1 MVPMSF
7 RDTYNPES
15 SMLNAPAGEEWI
27 GKKWTDCVHSLVI
40 FLPTFIMLNE
50 PVLKNTYLKLSNLL
64 TLWVNFYIAS
74 TADYLCLDVDP
85 PKAVGNI
92 VCGDVYDLLWGRWSE
107 NKLFFLYLWCYI
119 RRRFIISFIYLSTK
133 ILNVWLF

>member
-1 MVPMSF
+1 
-7 RDTYNPES
+7 
-15 SMLNAPAGEEWI
+15 ML
-27 GKKWTDCVHSLVI
+27 D
-40 FLPTFIMLNE
+40 E

-92 VCGDVYDLLWGRWSE
+92 VSLLVVMSMISYE
-107 NKLFFLYLWCYI
+107 ADNKKTRYFSCISDAIFVVALLFHSY
-119 RRRFIISFIYLSTK
+119 IYLQK
-133 ILNVWLF
+133 Y